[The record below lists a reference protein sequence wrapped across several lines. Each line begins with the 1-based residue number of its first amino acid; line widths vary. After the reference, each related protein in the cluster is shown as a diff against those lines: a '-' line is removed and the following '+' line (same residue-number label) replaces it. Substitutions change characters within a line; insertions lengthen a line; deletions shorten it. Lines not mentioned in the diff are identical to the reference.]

1 VFASKVPDHRGLALA
16 GDLTVELKG
25 ADIVLQ
31 RSGPGLSMKIQAK
44 DCATGGIFH
53 GTAVACQGANADGAV
68 TVTARVNFANDVSRS
83 FVGRDSRRSPLRS

>member
-31 RSGPGLSMKIQAK
+31 RTGPGLSMKIQAK

-53 GTAVACQGANADGAV
+53 GWP
-68 TVTARVNFANDVSRS
+68 ARAPTRMA
-83 FVGRDSRRSPLRS
+83 P